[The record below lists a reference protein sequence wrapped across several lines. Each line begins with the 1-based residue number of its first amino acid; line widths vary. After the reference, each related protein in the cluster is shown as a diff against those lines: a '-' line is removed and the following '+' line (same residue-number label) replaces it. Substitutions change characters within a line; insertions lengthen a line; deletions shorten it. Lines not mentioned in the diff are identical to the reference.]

1 MGGAGDSDFASLKD
15 DVKACL
21 DAAGIAVKDQEAR
34 LDGARAEAGIAA
46 VLHRESSVYQL
57 YKNDF
62 AHRLLFYPEEL
73 FILATRLLRREK
85 GGSSVPLEEPFVT
98 FLMAKLAVEKRLKDM
113 KPGERAS
120 ADRSPAEQAARE
132 ALSTRAY
139 VPMARLFNG
148 SDAHQ
153 KDVEDLMRRLLDQ
166 GRVRLPMSDKV
177 MTAFL
182 ESEAEMRE
190 AERRDAGLAGAR
202 MKYVEAADR
211 CAEEERQLRA
221 ARRDNLSVKA
231 RWNQSYGGNYRERS
245 ELIES
250 ESLYLR
256 RIALKRQEAS
266 LGRDEIEGLLEGTE
280 LRKRIDAAR
289 DERNELRD
297 LPAPVELAPGA
308 PMPMD
313 EVLDFNRRWRE
324 AWKLVHEDGP
334 LYALASDDQRSAMQ
348 ELCRDLTSIDKHSVQ
363 MGMVDVESF
372 AAVEARIL
380 SFMKDQ
386 NLEGRM
392 SEKGPAERREM
403 YRRLV
408 EGLETRIDAL
418 VDESVK
424 LRSETERMRADM
436 ANEELPDWYEREIG
450 RLGARVEA
458 LRAEYETLFR
468 SGGAR
473 GAGGE
478 D

>member
-1 MGGAGDSDFASLKD
+1 MGGVGDSDYASLKD

-34 LDGARAEAGIAA
+34 LDAARAEAGIAA

-73 FILATRLLRREK
+73 YILATRLLKRQK
-85 GGSSVPLEEPFVT
+85 GGASAPLEEPFVT
-98 FLMAKLAVEKRLKDM
+98 FLMTKLAVEKRLKDM
-113 KPGERAS
+113 KAGERVS
-120 ADRSPAEQAARE
+120 ADRSSAEQAARE

-221 ARRDNLSVKA
+221 ARRDNLTVKA
-231 RWNQSYGGNYRERS
+231 RWNERYGAPFRERAD
-245 ELIES
+245 LIES
-250 ESLYLR
+250 ESLFLR

-266 LGRDEIEGLLEGTE
+266 LGSDEIESLLENTE
-280 LRKRIDAAR
+280 LKKGIDAAR
-289 DERNELRD
+289 AERDGLGD
-297 LPAPVELAPGA
+297 LPAPVELVPGA

-313 EVLDFNRRWRE
+313 DVLDFNRRWRE

-334 LYALASDDQRSAMQ
+334 LYALASDDQKRAMQ
-348 ELCRDLTSIDKHSVQ
+348 ELCRDLTSIDKHSIQ
-363 MGMVDVESF
+363 TGMVDVESF
-372 AAVEARIL
+372 AATEARIL
-380 SFMKDQ
+380 SFVKDQ
-386 NLEGRM
+386 NLELKL
-392 SEKGPAERREM
+392 SEKGPAERRDM

-408 EGLETRIDAL
+408 EGLEARIDAL
-418 VDESVK
+418 VAESIE
-424 LRSETERMRADM
+424 LRSGTERMRADL
-436 ANEELPDWYEREIG
+436 ANDELPDWYGREID

-458 LRAEYETLFR
+458 LRAEYEALFR
-468 SGGAR
+468 SCGAR
-473 GAGGE
+473 GAGEGG
-478 D
+478 

>member
-1 MGGAGDSDFASLKD
+1 MGGSGDSDFASLKD

-73 FILATRLLRREK
+73 YILATRLLRREK
-85 GGSSVPLEEPFVT
+85 DGASVPLEEPFVT
-98 FLMAKLAVEKRLKDM
+98 FLMTKLAVEKRLKDM
-113 KPGERAS
+113 KAGERAPSDPPS
-120 ADRSPAEQAARE
+120 AERAARE

-202 MKYVEAADR
+202 MKYVAAADR
-211 CAEEERQLRA
+211 GAEEERQLRA
-221 ARRDNLSVKA
+221 ARRDNLTVKA
-231 RWNQSYGGNYRERS
+231 RWNERYGADFRERS

-256 RIALKRQEAS
+256 RIALKRQESS
-266 LGRDEIEGLLEGTE
+266 LGQDEIEGLLEGTE
-280 LRKRIDAAR
+280 LKKRIDAAR
-289 DERNELRD
+289 DERNDLRD
-297 LPAPVELAPGA
+297 LPAPVELAPGV

-334 LYALASDDQRSAMQ
+334 LYALASAEQRQAMQ
-348 ELCRDLTSIDKHSVQ
+348 ELCRDLTSIDKRSVQ

-372 AAVEARIL
+372 GAVEARIL
-380 SFMKDQ
+380 SFVKDQ
-386 NLEGRM
+386 NLEGRL
-392 SEKGPAERREM
+392 SEKSPAERREM

-408 EGLETRIDAL
+408 EGLEARIDRL
-418 VDESVK
+418 VAESIE
-424 LRSETERMRADM
+424 LRSGTERMRADM
-436 ANEELPDWYEREIG
+436 ANDELPDWYEREIA

-458 LRAEYETLFR
+458 LRSEYEALFR
-468 SGGAR
+468 SVAAR
-473 GAGGE
+473 GAGE
-478 D
+478 A